1 MSSPKAVT
9 IYVLLVSLFFTSVGI
24 TILPFIAFL
33 YATNVAVP
41 SLFSL
46 NIQSSF
52 VANVYSPFSI
62 NSTSPSSFTVAIIFP
77 SIIK

>member
-33 YATNVAVP
+33 YVTNVAVP
-41 SLFSL
+41 LLFSL

>member
-9 IYVLLVSLFFTSVGI
+9 IYILLVSLFFTSVGI

-33 YATNVAVP
+33 YVTNVAVP
-41 SLFSL
+41 LLFSL